1 MSIED
6 KEVLKAIGK
15 LLYIILG
22 ADHNFNDE
30 EFTVKKILI
39 DSFGLT
45 EGETL
50 DIKNEAHQKGDL
62 INVVMNSI
70 QTINKQNN
78 KVLELTIL
86 GLVTSIAADDGRLVS
101 NESGILKVI
110 KDKLANDN

>member
-15 LLYIILG
+15 LLYIISS
-22 ADHNFNDE
+22 ADHNFHDE

-50 DIKNEAHQKGDL
+50 DIKNEAHKKGDL
-62 INVVMNSI
+62 INVVINSV
-70 QTINKQNN
+70 QTINEQNN
-78 KVLELTIL
+78 KVLELTVL
-86 GLVTSIAADDGRLVS
+86 GLVTSIAADDGKLAQ

-110 KDKLANDN
+110 KDKLLNDN